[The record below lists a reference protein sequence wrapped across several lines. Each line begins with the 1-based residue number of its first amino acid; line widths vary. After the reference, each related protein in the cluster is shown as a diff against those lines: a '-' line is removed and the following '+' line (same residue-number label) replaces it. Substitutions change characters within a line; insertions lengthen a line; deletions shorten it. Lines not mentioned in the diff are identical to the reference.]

1 MAISINSHLDFLP
14 ETLIVLSDR
23 GTGGGT
29 AVPEIPLE
37 IFPSGPEEQE
47 SSERLYLSQDRS
59 RAPYWKW
66 MSGENQRCRG
76 RYVKWKCMA
85 RSSLSIHLCPPCQPL
100 SQHFSNILQRAR
112 GGNTVYHLSIT
123 PEKMGGCLGLAFR
136 GEKCPLLLRSICH
149 WRSWWNTGN
158 RSTFSLTA
166 INPKTV
172 PLSEGTFTAG
182 SKEGLWGPIASSNPA
197 KWAIFPSFMSAIG
210 QARFIN
216 TAVNLEAATSAW
228 GGNMRGHKAAKMWNH
243 CWCWWVDTFEHTW
256 ILLLHDTQWKIPLW
270 EACNPLMGSNLG
282 KNL

>member
-1 MAISINSHLDFLP
+1 MAFSINSHLDFLQKHYSALRQRHRRRHCCARDP
-14 ETLIVLSDR
+14 SWDIPLRPR
-23 GTGGGT
+23 GTGVVWDTVSLPGQKQSSLLKMDVWG
-29 AVPEIPLE
+29 
-37 IFPSGPEEQE
+37 E
-47 SSERLYLSQDRS
+47 SV
-59 RAPYWKW
+59 
-66 MSGENQRCRG
+66 CRG

-182 SKEGLWGPIASSNPA
+182 
-197 KWAIFPSFMSAIG
+197 
-210 QARFIN
+210 
-216 TAVNLEAATSAW
+216 
-228 GGNMRGHKAAKMWNH
+228 
-243 CWCWWVDTFEHTW
+243 
-256 ILLLHDTQWKIPLW
+256 
-270 EACNPLMGSNLG
+270 
-282 KNL
+282 